1 MSCTKRAFVFFIA
14 VAIIICL
21 IPTAAFATDG
31 DRELDVEIEK
41 VYGGAK
47 GIVSLTF
54 DDGVYQTALVVEELC
69 EKYDL
74 KASMMIIANKMEG
87 TISGRPAY
95 EVWNE
100 LFQKGYLEPQNH
112 SMSHMGFRNSYVT
125 SDGEPKS
132 DIANMTPENYK
143 TEILDSC
150 DLLSECFPDFDIIC
164 YAMPHGSWC
173 DDARAVGVG
182 KYHMIRGTRSN
193 KQTLDP
199 STELGVVGSWS
210 FLNSPSTVAAAG
222 VDQLAKLKNWIDT
235 AAEGY
240 WYCPIT
246 HKVGDVEKT
255 EISYATADAWFAYIK
270 EVRDRGDIW
279 VTTASEATKY
289 IRERQNSTASARLS
303 GGKVTVKVDMA
314 EMTADDLPLDKSV
327 FDYPLTLKV
336 ELPEGYSR
344 VAYTAAG
351 ECRVADAFTEGG
363 VNYALVDVVPDG
375 REAVLT
381 PVDESYRAHKLTD
394 VPMVE
399 STCLEEGTVEHKM
412 CTVCGCCYNED
423 GRRLR
428 SVKLPLGSHTLTS
441 VAFKPAS
448 CTEDGTVLHKHCEV
462 CLKNFDSNLNEL
474 EKVTVSKKGH
484 TTRPVAAVEPTEQ
497 TEGLIAH
504 EQCIFCGLPFD
515 DAGNPLSSV
524 TVPKLQPG
532 KDSKGVV
539 IAVAA
544 GGGAVALGGGFSVY
558 WFVFR
563 KRKI

>member
-1 MSCTKRAFVFFIA
+1 MA

-54 DDGVYQTALVVEELC
+54 DDGFYQTGVVVDELC

-95 EVWNE
+95 EAWNE
-100 LFQKGYLEPQNH
+100 LFKKGYLGPQNH
-112 SMSHMGFRNSYVT
+112 SYSHMGFRSSYVT
-125 SDGEPKS
+125 SDGVTKS
-132 DIANMTPENYK
+132 DKANMTPENYEK
-143 TEILDSC
+143 QILYSG

-164 YAMPHGSWC
+164 YAMPYGMWC
-173 DDARAVGVG
+173 ADARAVGVG
-182 KYHMIRGTRSN
+182 RYHMIRSARSG

-199 STELGVVGSWS
+199 STEVGVVGGWS
-210 FLNSPSTVAAAG
+210 YIYSPKTKTE
-222 VDQLAKLKNWIDT
+222 DQLNKLKNWIDI

-246 HKVGDVEKT
+246 HKTGDVT
-255 EISYATADAWFAYIK
+255 GTDLPYDTADAWFAYIK

-279 VTTASEATKY
+279 VATVSEATKY
-289 IRERQNSTASARLS
+289 IRERQNSTAVARLS

-314 EMTADDLPLDKSV
+314 EKTADNLHLDKSV

-351 ECRVADAFTEGG
+351 ECRVADAFAEGG

-375 REAVLT
+375 REVVLT
-381 PVDESYRAHKLTD
+381 SVDESYKGHMLTE

-399 STCLEEGTVEHKM
+399 PTCLAEGNVEHER
-412 CTVCGCCYNED
+412 CTLCGICFDKD
-423 GRRLR
+423 GKKLTNI
-428 SVKLPLGSHTLTS
+428 KLPLGSHTLTT

-448 CTEDGTVLHKHCEV
+448 CTEDGNVLHKHCEV

-474 EKVTVSKKGH
+474 ENVTISKKGH

-497 TEGLIAH
+497 TEGIIAH
-504 EQCIFCGLPFD
+504 EQCIFCGTPFD
-515 DAGNPLSSV
+515 DEGNILSSV
-524 TVPKLQPG
+524 TVPKLQPE
-532 KDSKGVV
+532 KDNKGVI

-544 GGGAVALGGGFSVY
+544 GGGTVALGGGFSVY

-563 KRKI
+563 KRII